1 MTFADCSGWR
11 GQALMQGEP
20 RARRKEDATFG
31 AVVLPSQTVNQ
42 AIAAEASPVWVR
54 TSPRDP
60 AQLRYGM
67 TPTAFLGS
75 CIRLPSGT
83 VPRWFRNRHTPFRLA
98 LSDASS
104 KSAHVRQGLWWVSP
118 SHGVMVVAQTFR
130 ASGNGEPLV
139 TSTAVN
145 VHSEGNSEE
154 PDLITLP
161 PMP

>member
-1 MTFADCSGWR
+1 MPLAAVG
-11 GQALMQGEP
+11 P
-20 RARRKEDATFG
+20 G
-31 AVVLPSQTVNQ
+31 AFDRLYVGTDYLQT
-42 AIAAEASPVWVR
+42 R
-54 TSPRDP
+54 
-60 AQLRYGM
+60 
-67 TPTAFLGS
+67 
-75 CIRLPSGT
+75 IR
-83 VPRWFRNRHTPFRLA
+83 V
-98 LSDASS
+98 
-104 KSAHVRQGLWWVSP
+104 VSP